1 MELVEGRV
9 EIGDEQFPDVGTFVD
24 SLDAVGDAH
33 GVTVQAFD
41 ARYVVSRRHLE
52 RAVELADRE
61 RGRGDAIAR
70 DRGVEILLYAAGRR
84 QIDRALE
91 LGVGE
96 GETPAVILIDD
107 GGDDADVADHNDND
121 VDVADHNDNDVGD
134 DEDNRNDGDRNDG
147 DRNPVVTPQETAAA
161 AEVRELVAEDGTLGD
176 YDEGQVREFYGV
188 GDRELSATTAGLE
201 ALVLERVALL
211 VVDR

>member
-1 MELVEGRV
+1 MELVEGTVTVGGERFPEV
-9 EIGDEQFPDVGTFVD
+9 SDVVDALDDIGLE
-24 SLDAVGDAH
+24 H

-61 RGRGDAIAR
+61 RGRGEGIAR

-91 LGVGE
+91 MGVGD
-96 GETPAVILIDD
+96 GETPAVILVEGAGRVDD
-107 GGDDADVADHNDND
+107 GDGSDGSEDAN
-121 VDVADHNDNDVGD
+121 
-134 DEDNRNDGDRNDG
+134 ES
-147 DRNPVVTPQETAAA
+147 AAA
-161 AEVRELVAEDGTLGD
+161 DAVREFVAEGETLGD
-176 YDEGQVREFYGV
+176 YDEGRVREFYGV